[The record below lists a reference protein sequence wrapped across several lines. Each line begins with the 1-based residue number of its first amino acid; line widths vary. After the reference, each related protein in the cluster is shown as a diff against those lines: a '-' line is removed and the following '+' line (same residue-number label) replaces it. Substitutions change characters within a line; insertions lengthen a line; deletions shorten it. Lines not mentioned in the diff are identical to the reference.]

1 MKDSSIIIGLHRVV
15 TDLDRETARISGRY
29 GLTLG
34 QFAVL
39 EALYHKGDLT
49 VGQVK
54 EAILS
59 STGTIPVII
68 NNLEK
73 QNFVHRAHDPADRRR
88 SIVQLTS
95 SGRRL
100 IEKVYPENEQM
111 FRDKFSVWSKDEQR
125 ELLRLLLKYRDA
137 VNA

>member
-1 MKDSSIIIGLHRVV
+1 MKDSSIIGLHRVV

-137 VNA
+137 VND

>member
-1 MKDSSIIIGLHRVV
+1 MKDSSIIIGLHRIV
-15 TDLDRETARISGRY
+15 TDLDRETAKISGKY

-39 EALYHKGDLT
+39 EVLYHKGDLT

-73 QNFVHRAHDPADRRR
+73 QNFVRRVQDPADRRR
-88 SIVQLTS
+88 SIVQLTA
-95 SGRRL
+95 SGRSL

-125 ELLRLLLKYRDA
+125 ELLRLLLKYRDTQKA
-137 VNA
+137 

>member
-111 FRDKFSVWSKDEQR
+111 FRDKFSVWSKDEQH

-137 VNA
+137 VND

>member
-125 ELLRLLLKYRDA
+125 ELLRLILKYRDA
-137 VNA
+137 VND

>member
-1 MKDSSIIIGLHRVV
+1 MKDSSIIIGLHRIV

-137 VNA
+137 VND

>member
-111 FRDKFSVWSKDEQR
+111 FRDKFCVWSKDEQR

-137 VNA
+137 VND

>member
-1 MKDSSIIIGLHRVV
+1 MKDSSIIIGLHRIV
-15 TDLDRETARISGRY
+15 TDLDRETARISGKY

-73 QNFVHRAHDPADRRR
+73 QNFVRRVHDPADKRR
-88 SIVQLTS
+88 SIVQLTD
-95 SGRRL
+95 SGREL
-100 IEKVYPENEQM
+100 ISQVYPENEQM
-111 FRDKFSVWSKDEQR
+111 FKSKFSVWSKDEQR
-125 ELLRLLLKYRDA
+125 QLLSLLLKYRDSQK
-137 VNA
+137 

>member
-125 ELLRLLLKYRDA
+125 ELLRLLLKYRNA
-137 VNA
+137 VND

>member
-137 VNA
+137 VNN

>member
-137 VNA
+137 VND

>member
-1 MKDSSIIIGLHRVV
+1 MKDNSIIIGLHRVV

-137 VNA
+137 VND

>member
-15 TDLDRETARISGRY
+15 ADLDRETARISGRY

-125 ELLRLLLKYRDA
+125 ELLRLILKYRDA
-137 VNA
+137 VND